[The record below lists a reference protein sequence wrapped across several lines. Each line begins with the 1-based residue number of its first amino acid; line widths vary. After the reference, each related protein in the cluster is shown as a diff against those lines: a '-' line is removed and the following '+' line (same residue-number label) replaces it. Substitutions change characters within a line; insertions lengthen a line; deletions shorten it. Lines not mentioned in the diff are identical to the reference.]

1 MVLSDWE
8 LRDLG
13 GGGELFSG
21 RVTLTGLASLSWED
35 DKLKQRVIKGRYSVV
50 YLGSVFLQSSNVSL
64 KTFDGLVSSSEI
76 DGNAELSGLSD
87 RESSALELIGGEAS
101 SSSDSDVVSGSLA
114 SDNWSKSATSWSWG
128 DGGSLQQ

>member
-1 MVLSDWE
+1 MVLSDGE

-13 GGGELFSG
+13 GGGELFSR
-21 RVTLTGLASLSWED
+21 RVTLTGLTSLSWED
-35 DKLKQRVIKGRYSVV
+35 DELKCVRTARKSVN
-50 YLGSVFLQSSNVSL
+50 YLGSVFLQSGNVGL

-76 DGNAELSGLSD
+76 DGNAELSGLSN

-114 SDNWSKSATSWSWG
+114 SDNWSKGATSWSWG
-128 DGGSLQQ
+128 DGGSL